1 MVFGF
6 DGLTFGGVE
15 SLGIFSIESHADFQ
29 QTRIILST
37 EMFQNILGSFI
48 ERIDFDSGSG
58 SGSGS
63 GFGSGSGS
71 GFGSGKLCKN
81 PISSEKT
88 IIRGLES

>member
-48 ERIDFDSGSG
+48 ERIDFG